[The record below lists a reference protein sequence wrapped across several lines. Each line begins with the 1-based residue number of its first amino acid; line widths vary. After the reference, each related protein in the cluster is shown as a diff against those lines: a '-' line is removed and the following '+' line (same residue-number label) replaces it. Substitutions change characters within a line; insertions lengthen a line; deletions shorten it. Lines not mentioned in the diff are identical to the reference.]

1 MPKGGEITMIGTI
14 VDYGRD
20 WVKVLSGERLFYMPA
35 ETENVRM
42 GQDFEFDPEK
52 SEVAEVKR

>member
-1 MPKGGEITMIGTI
+1 MIGTI

-52 SEVAEVKR
+52 SEVVEVKR

>member
-1 MPKGGEITMIGTI
+1 
-14 VDYGRD
+14 
-20 WVKVLSGERLFYMPA
+20 MPA

>member
-35 ETENVRM
+35 ETDDIRM

-52 SEVAEVKR
+52 FEVVEVKR